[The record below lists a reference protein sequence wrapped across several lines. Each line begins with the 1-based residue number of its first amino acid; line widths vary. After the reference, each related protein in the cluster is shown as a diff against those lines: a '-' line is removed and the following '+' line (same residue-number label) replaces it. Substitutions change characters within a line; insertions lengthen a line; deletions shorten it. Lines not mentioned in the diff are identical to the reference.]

1 MVRIWPEFL
10 YDECPVI
17 DTSKI
22 ESLFTWLLL
31 SCMILGIALIFI
43 YKSLGGSNFLI
54 GIGGGITLVSALT
67 YCIELLIRFVEGIR

>member
-1 MVRIWPEFL
+1 
-10 YDECPVI
+10 
-17 DTSKI
+17 
-22 ESLFTWLLL
+22 
-31 SCMILGIALIFI
+31 MILGIALIFI